1 MARQYWVAP
10 LPPFHTADGTAY
22 TGTAA
27 LGDLTPAPPIVIP
40 ANMLEAGS
48 RLEIQ
53 AFGKYTSTAT
63 PGTVTM
69 GLYLGPPATAIGS
82 VGVVC
87 VGPSV
92 APVASMT
99 NRSFRVEAN
108 CSIRT
113 VGAATAATIL
123 GCAEITNITGNN
135 AAAPPLMDTQ
145 IAPMT
150 GLATLGFDST
160 VANSIR
166 LGVTPS
172 VTTGSWTCM
181 YMGVRLVN

>member
-1 MARQYWVAP
+1 MRQYWVAP

-40 ANMLEAGS
+40 ANLLEAGS

-63 PGTVTM
+63 QGTITM

-82 VGVVC
+82 VGVIC
-87 VGPSV
+87 VS
-92 APVASMT
+92 ATLTPVASQT

-108 CSIRT
+108 CSIRA
-113 VGAATAATIL
+113 VGSGTSATIL
-123 GCAEITNITGNN
+123 GCAEITNVSGTSP
-135 AAAPPLMDTQ
+135 AADTAVAP
-145 IAPMT
+145 AT

-172 VTTGSWTCM
+172 VTTGSWQCM